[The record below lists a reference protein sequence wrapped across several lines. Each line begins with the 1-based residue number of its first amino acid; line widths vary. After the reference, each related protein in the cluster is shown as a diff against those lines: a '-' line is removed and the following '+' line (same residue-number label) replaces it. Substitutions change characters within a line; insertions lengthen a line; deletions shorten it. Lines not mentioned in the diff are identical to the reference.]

1 MIGFIRPVEAD
12 DLSVTPFNE
21 LPHVRAE
28 PPVRVA
34 TVDEAQASSSLPRYD
49 DVAHNRAA
57 RAHTAPA
64 RAPRIPVER
73 RSRLTGRL
81 TNRRRETFT
90 FLGVCGYY
98 RKFISQFATVAAPL
112 TALLTKEAQFTWTD
126 AQDRAFMR
134 LRDALITPQCS
145 RYPT

>member
-49 DVAHNRAA
+49 DVG
-57 RAHTAPA
+57 HTTAQ
-64 RAPRIPVER
+64 RERIQRLLER
-73 RSRLTGRL
+73 HA
-81 TNRRRETFT
+81 
-90 FLGVCGYY
+90 Y
-98 RKFISQFATVAAPL
+98 
-112 TALLTKEAQFTWTD
+112 LLSD
-126 AQDRAFMR
+126 G
-134 LRDALITPQCS
+134 PG
-145 RYPT
+145 